1 MSRAIEK
8 LIIIGGWSTLKSSR
22 VELYKE
28 LLSLLSP
35 QEVKTPLLSSILSIP
50 IKRLQTSSNEECFLS
65 INEVYDALKKDV
77 SEAEKYIVI
86 VSPFVKH
93 DVLLDIVSHAKAP
106 VTIYIRRGEE
116 KKINFEEL
124 PKNVHIEVR
133 ERMHSKVVLIDDN
146 ITYIGSLNFL
156 SPTGSLETVCRI
168 QGWSRGI
175 EKIKKTFPPR
185 L

>member
-22 VELYKE
+22 IKLFKE
-28 LLSLLSP
+28 LLSLLSQ
-35 QEVKTPLLSSILSIP
+35 QEVKTPSLDTILSIP
-50 IKRLQTSSNEECFLS
+50 IKRLQTSSNEEYFFS
-65 INEVYDALKKDV
+65 INEVYDALKKDI
-77 SEAEKYIVI
+77 SEAKKYIVI

-106 VTIYIRRGEE
+106 VTIYTRRGEE

-133 ERMHSKVVLIDDN
+133 GKIHSEVALIDDN
-146 ITYIGSLNFL
+146 VTYIGSLNFL
-156 SPTGSLETVCRI
+156 SPTGSLGTVCRI

-175 EKIKKTFPPR
+175 AKIKKTFPPR
-185 L
+185 F